1 MRTAWL
7 WLAALPLLAGCPIA
21 QPLVE
26 ISKTRV
32 PPPRIINDAT
42 LTPAGTF
49 TPYDPTCPTAQS
61 FPVAAVLG
69 DDNTEDVDDYRW
81 FADYRPDLQSRY
93 LPLDQG
99 TLGPPAAPPL
109 DRRPVPAFTFRPADF
124 DAGTPATHVLELVV
138 SNGFV
143 PGDQTAQEALA
154 LPYRTP
160 DPLHEVQAFRWVF
173 VPVPG
178 SGGCP

>member
-7 WLAALPLLAGCPIA
+7 WLAALPLLAGCPIP

-26 ISKTRV
+26 ISKTKV

-42 LTPAGTF
+42 LTPAGT
-49 TPYDPTCPTAQS
+49 TQVYDPTCPVAKS
-61 FPVAAVLG
+61 FSVAAVLG

-81 FADYRPDLQSRY
+81 FADYQPTVQSRY
-93 LPLDQG
+93 LPLAEG
-99 TLGPPAAPPL
+99 TLGPPTAAPL
-109 DRRPVPAFTFRPADF
+109 DRRPVPAFAFRPADF

-138 SNGFV
+138 SNGFM
-143 PGDQTAQEALA
+143 PGDQAQQEMLA

-160 DPLHEVQAFRWVF
+160 DSLHEVQAFRWVF
-173 VPVPG
+173 VPVAG